1 MEVVTDRNEGCD
13 HISID
18 EQVLSNSLAK
28 RLKHKLEKLSPL
40 SPECCI
46 YRVPAEL
53 RVGNEKSFNPQVI
66 SIGPL
71 HHNNDKLKDMEEH
84 KMRFLKDFL
93 SRAQVGVDDCVELLK
108 KKEGQLRNC
117 YADPIELDSDK
128 FIEIILIDAAF
139 IVEVFLRNSSGNEV
153 QNQHDHFF
161 GRPWKLRFIKNDML
175 LLENQ
180 VPFFI
185 IQDILSL
192 TGSSIPIKNDVRLSA
207 IKLTYE
213 FFKTRMYLKDIDNFN
228 AVEKV
233 GQSEIQHF
241 VDFARICHMPQE
253 MPHKSKLKS
262 LTIPTAT
269 QLHQAG
275 VKFKVKQSRD
285 LFDIQFKDGILEIP
299 RLRINDAMENFLRN
313 LIAYENYHLKDNYVK
328 DYVFILD
335 RLIDTADDVEM
346 LAQNGIIESK
356 LAGNQ
361 EVASVIN
368 KLSPGITL
376 VRFNFYFSDLCK
388 ELNDYYRVP
397 WHKWKA
403 TLKQDYFTNP
413 WAIISVI
420 AAIVLLGLTI
430 VQTFYAVASYN

>member
-1 MEVVTDRNEGCD
+1 MEEVNDRKEGFN

-18 EQVLSNSLAK
+18 EKVLSNSLAK
-28 RLKHKLEKLSPL
+28 RLEDKLEKLPPL

-53 RVGNEKSFNPQVI
+53 REGNEKSFTPQVI

-71 HHNNDKLKDMEEH
+71 HHNNEKLKDMEQH
-84 KMRFLKDFL
+84 KMRFLNDFL
-93 SRAQVGVDDCVELLK
+93 SRIQVSLDDCVELLRR
-108 KKEGQLRNC
+108 KEVKLRNC
-117 YADPIELDSDK
+117 YADPIEFDSDK

-139 IVEVFLRNSSGNEV
+139 IVEVFLRNSISSDDYKV
-153 QNQHDHFF
+153 QNNRHDHFF
-161 GRPWKLRFIKNDML
+161 GRPWKLKFIKNDML

-185 IQDILSL
+185 IEDLLSL
-192 TGSSIPIKNDVRLSA
+192 TGSSIPIRNDHRHSA

-213 FFKTRMYLKDIDNFN
+213 FFKTRMYLKDVDAFN
-228 AVEKV
+228 AMEKV

-241 VDFARICHMPQE
+241 VDFARICHLPQE

-262 LTIPTAT
+262 LTLPTAT

-275 VKFKVKQSRD
+275 VKFKVKQSRN
-285 LFDIQFKDGILEIP
+285 LFDIQFKDGTLEIP

-313 LIAYENYHLKDNYVK
+313 LIAYEHYHLKDNYVN
-328 DYVFILD
+328 DYVFILH
-335 RLIDTADDVEM
+335 RLIDTPEDVEL

-356 LAGNQ
+356 LA
-361 EVASVIN
+361 
-368 KLSPGITL
+368 
-376 VRFNFYFSDLCK
+376 DLCK

-420 AAIVLLGLTI
+420 AAIVLLILTI
-430 VQTFYAVASYN
+430 VQTYYAVASYY